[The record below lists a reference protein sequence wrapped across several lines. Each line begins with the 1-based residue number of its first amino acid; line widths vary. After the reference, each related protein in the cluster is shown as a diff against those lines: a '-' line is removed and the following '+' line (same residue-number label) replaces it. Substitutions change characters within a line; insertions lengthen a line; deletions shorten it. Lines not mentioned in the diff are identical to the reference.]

1 MTSILMWLFANDF
14 GLFSDNIIMFRFLF
28 FSIIFLFIFFI
39 SEKYVK
45 PVLFVICLNF
55 VCLCFVWF
63 ISFKIF
69 PEYIPQYGTESQKE
83 MLLLCLKH
91 EKNNELSKE
100 EQKHISTTINNI
112 METCYV
118 HHLNDEQYAKKLL
131 EEQKQELKDK
141 EVLDSLNKMM
151 ANQGYSN

>member
-1 MTSILMWLFANDF
+1 M
-14 GLFSDNIIMFRFLF
+14 
-28 FSIIFLFIFFI
+28 
-39 SEKYVK
+39 
-45 PVLFVICLNF
+45 
-55 VCLCFVWF
+55 CFVWF

-91 EKNNELSKE
+91 EKNNELSE
-100 EQKHISTTINNI
+100 EEKKHISYTLNNI
-112 METCYV
+112 METCYK
-118 HHLNDEQYAKKLL
+118 HHLMGKINTKKLL